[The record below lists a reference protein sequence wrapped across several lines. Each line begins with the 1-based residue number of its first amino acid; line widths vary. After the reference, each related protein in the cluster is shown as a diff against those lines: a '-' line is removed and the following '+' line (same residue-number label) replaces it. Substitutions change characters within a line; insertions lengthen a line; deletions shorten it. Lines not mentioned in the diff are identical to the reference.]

1 MRIGGFQKLTL
12 LDYPK
17 KTACII
23 FTQGCN
29 FNCSYCHN
37 SELIPCSNGE
47 VDENVIFD
55 YLDKRKKLL
64 DGVVISGGEPTIQ
77 KDLVNFIRIIK
88 EKGFDVKLDTNG
100 TNPEIITELIDKHL
114 VNYIAMDIKTVFDE
128 YEDIIKCKTSINNI
142 KKSIEIILSSS
153 IEYEF
158 RTTIIK
164 DIHDMDKILK
174 ICDLFKKNY
183 YIQNFELSENVRD
196 KTLKSFSQD
205 ELEKIEIVLK
215 ERFPNVIIR
224 GE

>member
-12 LDYPK
+12 LDYPN

-37 SELIPCSNGE
+37 SELIPCGNSE

-142 KKSIEIILSSS
+142 KKSVEIILNSNV
-153 IEYEF
+153 EYEF

-164 DIHDMDKILK
+164 DIHDIDKILK